1 MPRNNSYL
9 FQYPLFFRTFA
20 RMIRWAHILMVTVLS
35 GASLLITSCDDG
47 SRQRLQLEELERQNR
62 ADSLMTN
69 DSLALGLASWFDRH
83 GTANEQMRAHYIL
96 GRTFA
101 DLGEAPQAIDAYNDA
116 ADRADTTASD
126 CDYYTLC
133 RVYAQMSDILYS
145 QNLLDANLQ
154 SLDKSVF
161 YAWKAKDT
169 LTAMRESA
177 FKMIAYTD
185 KKMYDSVAC
194 IFNSIHT
201 DYGKYS
207 SKKYIAQFCVIP
219 IEAFLALHRYEDVR
233 RSLFLYET
241 ETGFFDSDNVGKGH
255 EVYYYYKGKY
265 YLSVGQLDSAQ
276 FFFRKE
282 LVDGLDYNNQNAASL
297 GLAELYQQKHQY
309 DSVAK
314 YALYAYA
321 MNDSNYNQQSMR
333 MITQAMAMYEYGRFE
348 RQAQKERERANLL
361 NLRFWFMAVVMGSSL
376 IILILVVFF
385 LRSKREYAV
394 KQYLLKTE
402 QLKNAN
408 QSLSILR
415 EQGKAS
421 AKLMSERELDIQRLR
436 TEIDK
441 LLESRQLR
449 VDSEKAML
457 ADSDIGHVVLS
468 KSASGQKITESE
480 WTQIEDYVSQN
491 LPGFSI
497 FLAQNTSSLGLTK
510 TRMCILL
517 RLYAGVKDTG
527 SMLDVSA
534 AYISKISSEVLLD
547 LFQEKGSGKRLS
559 SRLRQIR

>member
-1 MPRNNSYL
+1 
-9 FQYPLFFRTFA
+9 
-20 RMIRWAHILMVTVLS
+20 MIRWAHVLIAAVVSVLS
-35 GASLLITSCDDG
+35 LSFASCGDG
-47 SRQRLQLEELERQNR
+47 SRQRFQLEELEQQNR

-69 DSLALGLASWFDRH
+69 DSLALSLAEYFDRH

-96 GRTFA
+96 GRTYA
-101 DLGEAPQAIDAYNDA
+101 DLGEAPQAIQSYQDAI
-116 ADRADTTASD
+116 DRADTTSQD

-133 RVYAQMSDILYS
+133 RVHAQMSNILYS

-154 SLDKSVF
+154 SLDKAVS

-185 KKMYDSVAC
+185 KKMYDSVAF
-194 IFNSIHT
+194 IYNSIHT
-201 DYGKYS
+201 DYERYS
-207 SKKYIAQFCVIP
+207 SEKYTAH
-219 IEAFLALHRYEDVR
+219 HRYEDVQR
-233 RSLFLYET
+233 CLSLYET

-265 YLSVGQLDSAQ
+265 YLSIGQQDSAL
-276 FFFRKE
+276 FYFRKE
-282 LVDGLDYNNQNAASL
+282 LVEGLDYNNQNAASL
-297 GLAELYQQKHQY
+297 GLAELYRKKHQS

-333 MITQAMAMYEYGRFE
+333 MITQAMAMYEYGRYE
-348 RQAQKERERANLL
+348 RLAQKEVERANLV
-361 NLRFWFMAVVMGSSL
+361 NQQFWFLAVVMGSFL
-376 IILILVVFF
+376 IILILLVFF
-385 LRSKREYAV
+385 LRSKRKYAV
-394 KQYLLKTE
+394 KQYQLKTE

-415 EQGKAS
+415 EQGEAS
-421 AKLMSERELDIQRLR
+421 AKQISEKELEIQILQ
-436 TEIDK
+436 TEIDN

-449 VDSEKAML
+449 VDSEKTIL
-457 ADSDIGHVVLS
+457 SDSDIGHVISV
-468 KSASGQKITESE
+468 KSASGRKITESE

-491 LPGFSI
+491 MSGFSN

-517 RLYAGVKDTG
+517 RLYSGVKDT
-527 SMLDVSA
+527 STMLGVSA
-534 AYISKISSEVLLD
+534 AYISKISSEVLFD